1 MAPELLARKREVE
14 ACVRQF
20 RASGELSEAYLGW
33 RAALVG
39 DAFRE
44 RLERGCDDVLAP
56 QRRHVRVYR
65 SSRKQ
70 EMYLYVDAEGRSD
83 RVPQA
88 LLTRFGK
95 PVEALSLLL
104 TADRVLARA
113 DAARVLADIDAQG
126 FYLQMP
132 PRPRPGRRHELLAR
146 QAAGRR
152 SAMRNGSRCAT
163 AAPAAA

>member
-1 MAPELLARKREVE
+1 MT
-14 ACVRQF
+14 
-20 RASGELSEAYLGW
+20 SSS
-33 RAALVG
+33 
-39 DAFRE
+39 
-44 RLERGCDDVLAP
+44 P

-65 SSRKQ
+65 SSRKP
-70 EMYLYVDAEGRSD
+70 EMYLYVDAKED
-83 RVPQA
+83 LHRVPQA

-132 PRPRPGRRHELLAR
+132 PAAEAW
-146 QAAGRR
+146 QA
-152 SAMRNGSRCAT
+152 
-163 AAPAAA
+163 P